1 MKIIVI
7 RPCCM
12 GDVVLATPTLS
23 ALRDLYPQAKITLAV
38 GSWSRHVI
46 ANHPAIDE
54 IYDTGSRAMPVS
66 TPAGFLRMV
75 SHLRGGGYDVVV
87 SLVRSRVM
95 SAAVWLS
102 GIETRA
108 GLDSQG
114 RGFGYNVRVPV
125 SPDEAEHEADIYLKV
140 ARALGAKGEY
150 HANVPILP
158 DDRANVQS
166 MLRNR
171 GVTGGYMVVNPA
183 GGANPGMHMTS
194 KRYPP
199 EKLAQV
205 TNAIAVDLDVQV
217 VVVSGPDDTSIVNDF
232 RAYLDQRPLTFLG
245 ELSFGEI
252 AALAGDARLYIGG
265 DTGVTHFA
273 AAAGAPT
280 VMIMGPSDPRR
291 YRPFTPNSIALW
303 QPVALHSGG
312 VAAAQTTFDWDRDGI
327 TPDDA
332 IAQILDFMRGH
343 ISGGFSM
350 P

>member
-1 MKIIVI
+1 M
-7 RPCCM
+7 
-12 GDVVLATPTLS
+12 LATPTLS

-38 GSWSRHVI
+38 GSWSRNVI
-46 ANHPAIDE
+46 ANHPAVDE
-54 IYDTGSRAMPVS
+54 IFDTGSRAMPVT

-75 SHLRGGGYDVVV
+75 SHLRGGDYDIAV

-125 SPDEAEHEADIYLKV
+125 SPDEAEHEAEIYLKV
-140 ARALGAKGEY
+140 ARALGAEGDY
-150 HANVPILP
+150 DASVPVLP

-166 MLRNR
+166 MLHSR
-171 GVTGGYMVVNPA
+171 GITGSYMVVNPA
-183 GGANPGMHMTS
+183 GGTNPGMHMAS

-205 TNAIAVDLDVQV
+205 TNAIAADLSAQV
-217 VVVSGPDDTSIVNDF
+217 VIVSGPDDTSVVNDF
-232 RAYLDQRPLTFLG
+232 RAYLDQRPLTFIG

-252 AALAGDARLYIGG
+252 AALASETRLYIGC

-291 YRPFTPNSIALW
+291 YRPFTPDSIALW
-303 QPVALHSGG
+303 QPVELHSGG
-312 VAAAQTTFDWDRDGI
+312 VAAGQSTFDWERDGI
-327 TPDDA
+327 TPEDA
-332 IAQILDFMRGH
+332 IAQIRDFLRGH